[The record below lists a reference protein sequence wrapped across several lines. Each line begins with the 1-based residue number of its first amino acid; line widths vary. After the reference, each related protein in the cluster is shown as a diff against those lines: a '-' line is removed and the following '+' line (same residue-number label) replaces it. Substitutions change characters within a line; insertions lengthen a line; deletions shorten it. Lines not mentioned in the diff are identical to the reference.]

1 MKNEDCNL
9 ILYSENSLYLLS
21 LNNMNKH
28 FLTLATLF
36 FSCTMLAQ
44 NTRLITQSRDSNLI
58 RLDEVVLSASV
69 ILGSKYQAKNR
80 TGSAYYISP
89 EELATFNYT
98 DINRVLR
105 SVPGVSFYEEDG
117 FGLRPNIS
125 LRGTSPERSA
135 KITLMEDG
143 VLIAPAPYSA
153 PAAYYFPSVARM
165 QAVEILKGSSQVQYG
180 PYTTGGAI
188 NMISSQIPD
197 DFKAFLEASY
207 GNYNSGRLH
216 ARLGDSRERFGYMIE
231 YLNFNS
237 DGFKNLDTG
246 ANTGFDKNDLVAKF
260 RVNTSPEARIQQS
273 LEFKFQY
280 SDEDSNETYVGLSDA
295 DFATTPFRRY
305 AGTAVDEMINDHR
318 QFMLTH
324 VLAFSDRFHITSS
337 AYYNGF
343 TRNWYKLDGVTLN
356 GERRGVSGILAD
368 PAGNSEYLDVITGAA
383 DSPADA
389 LLVKANA
396 RGYISKGLQTKFDY
410 HWSGEE
416 TFHDIEVGLR
426 YHYDEEDRF
435 QFIDGYRIA
444 DGEMIR
450 TSSGVPGTDANRISD
465 ATALATFALYKFK
478 YKELTLTP
486 GLRYESIRQGRTD
499 YGTADVDRLGTALS
513 VRENRTDVW
522 IPGMGFNYNFDTFSL
537 FGGVH
542 KGFSPPTSREGE
554 KAEESINLE
563 LGTRFSFM
571 GLSGE
576 IIGFYN
582 DYSNLLGSDLAA
594 TGGTGSLDQFNA
606 GEVDVRGVELLL
618 NYNFLQSNTNLNLP
632 LTFAYTLTDTEF
644 KNSFDSAEDIW
655 GEVTA
660 GDELPYISKHQF
672 NTTLSL
678 EHKTFEINLSGRYNG
693 EFRTRAGAGSIPS
706 DEKVPSSFILDLAGA
721 YHINPNASLTLNFIN
736 MLDEQYA
743 VSRVPAGLRPG
754 HPLGAYLGVRLQY

>member
-1 MKNEDCNL
+1 M
-9 ILYSENSLYLLS
+9 Y
-21 LNNMNKH
+21 KH
-28 FLTLATLF
+28 LLTLVTVL
-36 FSCTMLAQ
+36 FSCSMLAQ
-44 NTRLITQSRDSNLI
+44 NARLITQSKDSNLI
-58 RLDEVVLSASV
+58 RLDEVVLSANV
-69 ILGSKYQAKNR
+69 ILGSKYQAENR
-80 TGSAYYISP
+80 TGSAFYISP
-89 EELATFNYT
+89 QELATFNYS

-105 SVPGVSFYEEDG
+105 SVPGVNYYEEDG

-180 PYTTGGAI
+180 PFTTGGAI
-188 NMISSQIPD
+188 NMLSTQIPD
-197 DFKAFLEASY
+197 DFNAFLSASY

-216 ARLGDSRERFGYMIE
+216 AKLGDSKERFGYMIE

-237 DGFKNLDTG
+237 DGFKNLDSRG
-246 ANTGFDKNDLVAKF
+246 NTGFDKNDLVAKF
-260 RVNTSPEARIQQS
+260 RVNTGPAASLQQS

-280 SDEDSNETYVGLSDA
+280 SDEESNETYVGLSDA
-295 DFATTPFRRY
+295 DFSATPFRRY
-305 AGTAVDEMINDHR
+305 AGTAEDEMVNDHK

-324 VLAFSDRFHITSS
+324 LLAFSDNFHITTN

-356 GERRGVSGILAD
+356 GERRGVSGILSD
-368 PAGNSEYLDVITGAA
+368 PSNNSEYLDVITGAA
-383 DSPADA
+383 DSPDNA

-410 HWSGEE
+410 HWTGEN
-416 TFHDIEVGLR
+416 TFHDIEIGVR

-435 QFIDGYRIA
+435 QFIDGYRIT
-444 DGEMIR
+444 DGSMIR

-486 GLRYESIRQGRTD
+486 GLRYENIRLGRTD
-499 YGTADVDRLGTALS
+499 FGTSDIERLGTSLS

-522 IPGMGFNYNFDTFSL
+522 IPGVGFNYNFDGFSI

-542 KGFSPPTSREGE
+542 KGFAPPTSREDE

-563 LGTRFSFM
+563 LGSRFRFK
-571 GLSGE
+571 GISGE
-576 IIGFYN
+576 LIGFYN

-594 TGGTGSLDQFNA
+594 TGGTGSLEQFNA
-606 GEVDVRGVELLL
+606 GEVKVQGIELLL
-618 NYNFLQSNTNLNLP
+618 NYDFLQSHDKLSLP
-632 LTFAYTLTDTEF
+632 LTFAYTYTDTEF
-644 KNSFDSAEDIW
+644 QSSFGSAEDIW
-655 GEVTA
+655 GDVTT

-678 EHKTFEINLSGRYNG
+678 EHKTFDINLSGRYNG
-693 EFRTRAGAGSIPS
+693 EFRTLAGQGSIPS
-706 DEKVPSSFILDLAGA
+706 DERVPSSFVLDLAGA

-736 MLDEQYA
+736 MLDEKYA

>member
-1 MKNEDCNL
+1 M
-9 ILYSENSLYLLS
+9 Y
-21 LNNMNKH
+21 KH
-28 FLTLATLF
+28 LLTLGIVLF
-36 FSCTMLAQ
+36 SSSMLAQ
-44 NTRLITQSRDSNLI
+44 NTRLITQPKDSNLI
-58 RLDEVVLSASV
+58 RLDEVVLSANV
-69 ILGSKYQAKNR
+69 ILGSKYQAENR

-89 EELATFNYT
+89 QELATFNYT
-98 DINRVLR
+98 DVNRVLR
-105 SVPGVSFYEEDG
+105 SVPGVNYYEEDG

-188 NMISSQIPD
+188 NMLSTQIPE
-197 DFKAFLEASY
+197 DFNAFLSASY

-216 ARLGDSRERFGYMIE
+216 AKLGDSKERFGYMIE

-237 DGFKNLDTG
+237 DGFKNLDSRG
-246 ANTGFDKNDLVAKF
+246 NTGFDKNDLVAKF
-260 RVNTSPEARIQQS
+260 RVNTGRAASLQQS

-280 SDEDSNETYVGLSDA
+280 SDEQSNETYVGLTDA
-295 DFATTPFRRY
+295 DFSTTPFRRY
-305 AGTAVDEMINDHR
+305 AGTAEDEMINDHK

-324 VLAFSDRFHITSS
+324 LLAFSDNFHITTN

-356 GERRGVSGILAD
+356 GERRGVSGILSD
-368 PAGNSEYLDVITGAA
+368 PLNNSEYLDVITGAA
-383 DSPADA
+383 DSPDDA

-410 HWSGEE
+410 HWTGEN
-416 TFHDIEVGLR
+416 TFHDVEVGVR

-435 QFIDGYRIA
+435 QFIDGYRIT
-444 DGEMIR
+444 DGSMIR
-450 TSSGVPGTDANRISD
+450 TSSGVPGTNANRISD
-465 ATALATFALYKFK
+465 ATALATFALYRFK

-486 GLRYESIRQGRTD
+486 GLRYENIRLGRTD
-499 YGTADVDRLGTALS
+499 FGTSDIERLGTSLS

-522 IPGMGFNYNFDTFSL
+522 IPGMGFNYNFDKFSV

-542 KGFSPPTSREGE
+542 KGFSPPTSREDE
-554 KAEESINLE
+554 KAEESINVE
-563 LGTRFSFM
+563 LGSRFRLN
-571 GLSGE
+571 GISGE
-576 IIGFYN
+576 VIGFYN

-594 TGGTGSLDQFNA
+594 TGGTGSLEQFNA
-606 GEVDVRGVELLL
+606 GEVKVQGIEILL
-618 NYNFLQSNTNLNLP
+618 NYDFLQSHDKLKLP
-632 LTFAYTLTDTEF
+632 LTFAYTFTDTEF
-644 KNSFDSAEDIW
+644 QSSFGSAEDIW
-655 GEVTA
+655 GDVTT

-678 EHKTFEINLSGRYNG
+678 EHKSFDINLSGRYNG
-693 EFRTRAGAGSIPS
+693 EFRTRAGQGPIPS
-706 DEKVPSSFILDLAGA
+706 DERVPSSFVLDLAGA

-736 MLDEQYA
+736 MLDEKYA
-743 VSRVPAGLRPG
+743 VARVPAGLRPG